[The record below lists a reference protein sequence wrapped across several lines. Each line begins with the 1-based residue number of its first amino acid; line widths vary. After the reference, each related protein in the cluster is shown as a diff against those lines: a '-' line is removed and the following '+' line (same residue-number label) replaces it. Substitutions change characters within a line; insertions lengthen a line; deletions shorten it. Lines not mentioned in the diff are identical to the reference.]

1 MLRLVVYGLVAVF
14 ALAEAVPGVCYL
26 DPGGSAVFP
35 AHAGAISNDQ
45 GISQADAYR
54 VKRML
59 RDAYDAVKRNYYD
72 PTFHGVDLDARYQA
86 ADQKLDAEPSMNA
99 GLTLVA
105 GFLGALKDSHTYFVP
120 PARPYRIDYGY
131 RLAPIGD
138 ETLVTRVRPGTDA
151 SGKVRAGDRLLAL
164 DGKPIARADFQVAE
178 YTLNVLEPRQTTRLT
193 LRNPA
198 GVDRDVVVDTAVV
211 KERQLRNFTG
221 SDGFMDMTDFF
232 HEQEA
237 SDHVLRQQYAELGD
251 VMIWKMPIFG
261 ADNGD
266 VEKLFSMAR
275 RHSALILDLRGN
287 PGGLIDTMRRMAAN
301 LFDHDVTIA
310 EEVTR
315 KDRSKI
321 VAKTRGASAF
331 GGKLVVLIDSGS
343 ASSAELLAR
352 VVQLEKRGIVIGDRS
367 AGAVMETRFFPYD
380 QGGTVRILYA
390 FAVTQANLIMTDG
403 KSLEGVGVVPDEIS
417 LPAPADMAVGRDP
430 VLSHAAELLGLSL
443 TPVAAGLLFPFEWIP
458 LGPG

>member
-1 MLRLVVYGLVAVF
+1 MRVGRLAALLVACLG
-14 ALAEAVPGVCYL
+14 LA
-26 DPGGSAVFP
+26 GGWISARE
-35 AHAGAISNDQ
+35 ISKDQ
-45 GISQADAYR
+45 GISQADEYR
-54 VKRML
+54 VERML

-72 PTFHGVDLDARYQA
+72 PAFHGVDLDARYQA
-86 ADQKLDAEPSMNA
+86 WDEKLHSASSMNA

-105 GFLGALKDSHTYFVP
+105 GFLSALKDSHTYFVP
-120 PARPYRIDYGY
+120 PARPYTIDYGY

-138 ETLVTRVRPGTDA
+138 DTLITRVRPGTDA
-151 SGKVRAGDRLLAL
+151 SGKVLAGDRLLAL
-164 DGKPIARADFQVAE
+164 DGKPITRADFPVAE
-178 YTLNVLEPRQTTRLT
+178 YTLNVLEPRQTTHLT

-198 GVDRDVVVDTAVV
+198 GVDREVVVDTAVV
-211 KERQLRNFTG
+211 KRRQLRDFTG
-221 SDGFMDMTDFF
+221 ADGFMDWSDFL

-237 SDHVLRQQYAELGD
+237 NDHVLRQQYAELGD

-266 VEKLFSMAR
+266 VDKLFSMAR
-275 RHSALILDLRGN
+275 RHPTLILDLRGN
-287 PGGLIDTMRRMAAN
+287 PGGLIDTMRRMAGN

-321 VAKTRGASAF
+321 IAKTRGASAYT
-331 GGKLVVLIDSGS
+331 GKLIVLIDSGS

-403 KSLEGVGVVPDEIS
+403 KSLEGVGVVPDEIA

-430 VLSHAAELLGLSL
+430 VLSHAAQLVGLAL

>member
-1 MLRLVVYGLVAVF
+1 VRIANGTIVRTMRAGRLAALLVAC
-14 ALAEAVPGVCYL
+14 LGL
-26 DPGGSAVFP
+26 TGGW
-35 AHAGAISNDQ
+35 ISVREISKDQ
-45 GISQADAYR
+45 GISQADEYR
-54 VKRML
+54 VERML

-72 PTFHGVDLDARYQA
+72 PAFHGVDLDARYQA
-86 ADQKLDAEPSMNA
+86 WDEKLHSASSMNA

-105 GFLGALKDSHTYFVP
+105 GFLSALKDSHTYFVP
-120 PARPYRIDYGY
+120 PARPYKIDYGY
-131 RLAPIGD
+131 RIAPIGD
-138 ETLVTRVRPGTDA
+138 DTFVTRVRPGTDA
-151 SGKVRAGDRLLAL
+151 SGKVLAGDRLLAV
-164 DGKPIARADFQVAE
+164 DGKPISRADFEVAE

-193 LRNPA
+193 LRSPT
-198 GVDRDVVVDTAVV
+198 GVDREVVVDTTVV

-221 SDGFMDMTDFF
+221 SDGFMDVTDFF

-237 SDHVLRQQYAELGD
+237 NDHVLRQQYAELGD

-266 VEKLFSMAR
+266 VDKLFSMAR
-275 RHSALILDLRGN
+275 RHSTLILDLRGN
-287 PGGLIDTMRRMAAN
+287 PGGLIDTMRRMAGN

-321 VAKTRGASAF
+321 IAKTRGASAYT
-331 GGKLVVLIDSGS
+331 GKLIVLIDSGS

-352 VVQLEKRGIVIGDRS
+352 VVQLEKRGMVIGDRS

-403 KSLEGVGVVPDEIS
+403 KSLEGVGVVPDEIA

-430 VLSHAAELLGLSL
+430 VLSHAAQLVGLAL

>member
-1 MLRLVVYGLVAVF
+1 MRVGRLAALLVACLG
-14 ALAEAVPGVCYL
+14 LA
-26 DPGGSAVFP
+26 GGWISARE
-35 AHAGAISNDQ
+35 ISRGQ
-45 GISQADAYR
+45 GISKDDAYR
-54 VKRML
+54 VRRML

-86 ADQKLDAEPSMNA
+86 CGQELDAEPSMNA
-99 GLTLVA
+99 ALTVVA
-105 GFLGALKDSHTYFVP
+105 AFLNSLNDSHTYFSP
-120 PARPYRIDYGY
+120 PARPYKIDYGY

-138 ETLVTRVRPGTDA
+138 ETFITRVRPGTDA

-164 DGKPIARADFQVAE
+164 DGRPITRAQFSSAE

-193 LRNPA
+193 LRSPT
-198 GVDRDVVVDTAVV
+198 GVDREVVVDTTVV
-211 KERQLRNFTG
+211 KGRQLRNFTG

-237 SDHVLRQQYAELGD
+237 SDHVLRQQFAELGD
-251 VMIWKMPIFG
+251 VMIWKMPIFLLE
-261 ADNGD
+261 NGD
-266 VEKLFSMAR
+266 IDKLFSMAR
-275 RHSALILDLRGN
+275 RHSTLILDLRGN
-287 PGGLIDTMRRMAAN
+287 PGGLIDAMRRMASN

-321 VAKTRGASAF
+321 IAKTRGADAF
-331 GGKLVVLIDSGS
+331 TGKLVVLVDSGS

-403 KSLEGVGVVPDEIS
+403 KSLEGVGVVPDEMA
-417 LPAPADMAVGRDP
+417 LPAPSDLAVGRDP
-430 VLSHAAELLGLSL
+430 VLSHAAQLAGLVL
-443 TPVAAGLLFPFEWIP
+443 TPVAAGLLFPFEWNP